1 MAASAR
7 RSWTPAEDTQLRAL
21 HASGLS
27 LSECARR
34 IDRANTR
41 VSEHSKVLGLLWDR
55 SQTKAATEATK
66 ADTAARVATNQALR
80 AEQETGFLVDAA
92 RLRAQLWAPCKAFNF
107 GGKDNTY
114 EEHALEQ
121 PTFVDQLKIMQA
133 ATIAVDRSLKIAVHD
148 SDSSHDDAKSMLTGL
163 AAAMGLAF
171 RSPDQVPES
180 GIRND

>member
-1 MAASAR
+1 MAVTQST
-7 RSWTPAEDTQLRAL
+7 WTPELDQQLTDL
-21 HASGLS
+21 HAQGLS
-27 LSECARR
+27 LRECATR
-34 IDRANTR
+34 IGRSRSGVGDHAKALGLSWDRA
-41 VSEHSKVLGLLWDR
+41 
-55 SQTKAATEATK
+55 QTKAATEA
-66 ADTAARVATNQALR
+66 RVADNRTTRSAIEAGLLADVQ
-80 AEQETGFLVDAA
+80 

-114 EEHALEQ
+114 EERALEQ

-171 RSPDQVPES
+171 RAPSSEEPKEDTP
-180 GIRND
+180 

>member
-1 MAASAR
+1 MATPPK
-7 RSWTPAEDTQLRAL
+7 SWTDQQDAELVAL
-21 HASGLS
+21 HGQGLTQAA
-27 LSECARR
+27 CARR
-34 IDRANTR
+34 LGISNRR
-41 VSEHSKVLGLLWDR
+41 VSEHSKVIGLAWDR
-55 SQTKAATEATK
+55 SKTKAATS
-66 ADTAARVATNQALR
+66 ARVADNKSVRSQIEAGLLTDVQ
-80 AEQETGFLVDAA
+80 

-114 EEHALEQ
+114 AEVALEQ

-171 RSPDQVPES
+171 RTPES
-180 GIRND
+180 EEAKDG

>member
-1 MAASAR
+1 MAAR
-7 RSWTPAEDTQLRAL
+7 TTWTPEQDQQLVDL
-21 HASGLS
+21 HAQGFPLVQCATRMGCGTATLS
-27 LSECARR
+27 RHAK
-34 IDRANTR
+34 A
-41 VSEHSKVLGLLWDR
+41 LGLTWDR
-55 SQTKAATEATK
+55 SKTKAATEA
-66 ADTAARVATNQALR
+66 RVADNR
-80 AEQETGFLVDAA
+80 ATRSTIEAGLLADVQ

-171 RSPDQVPES
+171 RSPSSEVPKEEAAH
-180 GIRND
+180 D

>member
-1 MAASAR
+1 MAVTQST
-7 RSWTPAEDTQLRAL
+7 WTPQLDQQLADL
-21 HASGLS
+21 HAQGLS
-27 LSECARR
+27 LRECATR
-34 IDRANTR
+34 IGRSRSGVGDHAKT
-41 VSEHSKVLGLLWDR
+41 LGLTWDR
-55 SQTKAATEATK
+55 SKTKAATQ
-66 ADTAARVATNQALR
+66 ARVADNRSTRSAIEAGLLADVQ
-80 AEQETGFLVDAA
+80 

-171 RSPDQVPES
+171 RTPPTEGEAVP
-180 GIRND
+180 